1 MFYIFFGVQFVIYS
15 ILQAK
20 GKTVQVFIISAITAA
35 VIFGLSVALVPSLGL
50 IGASIAISVSAIIG
64 MAAAWH
70 IARDY
75 LKSLDRTG
83 FYAKASLAALI
94 PFVVILGLTTFWSHS
109 VWTIIPYSIVGT
121 LIFLACLYLLKVL
134 N

>member
-1 MFYIFFGVQFVIYS
+1 
-15 ILQAK
+15 
-20 GKTVQVFIISAITAA
+20 
-35 VIFGLSVALVPSLGL
+35 
-50 IGASIAISVSAIIG
+50 

-94 PFVVILGLTTFWSHS
+94 PFRGD
-109 VWTIIPYSIVGT
+109 PGT
-121 LIFLACLYLLKVL
+121 DHFLVAFRLDDYPVL
-134 N
+134 DCGNLNFSRLFVSPQGPN